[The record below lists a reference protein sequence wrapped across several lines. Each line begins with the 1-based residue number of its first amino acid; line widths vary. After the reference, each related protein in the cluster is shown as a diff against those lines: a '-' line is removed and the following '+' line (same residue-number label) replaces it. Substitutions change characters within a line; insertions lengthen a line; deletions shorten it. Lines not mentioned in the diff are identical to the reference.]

1 MKHWIF
7 IHSQPPDFSLSAGP
21 ASQTVTAGNGTSYT
35 ATVAPINGFT
45 GTVNLAVSGL
55 PSGATCNTASISGGS
70 GSATLNCS
78 TTISTSPG
86 TFTLTVTG
94 TSGSLSHTANVSLTV
109 NPPPPPD
116 FSLSV
121 SPASQTV
128 TAGNGTTYTATVAPS
143 NGFNGTV
150 NLTVSGVP
158 SGASCSAPA
167 ISGGSGSS
175 TVSCA
180 TASTTPAATYTLT
193 ITGASGSLSHSKTV
207 SLTVNPAIVCTTA
220 TANGVWNNTA
230 FPSHTGSFTATFDA
244 TPSISG
250 QSSAVGISKGAQTA
264 FTGFANIVAF
274 ATTGIIQARNGGSY
288 FNSSISYSGGTS
300 DHFHLAINVTAH
312 TYSVFVT
319 PAGGSEQTV
328 GTNFA
333 FRTEQNTV
341 TSLDHWGAFVNSTS
355 SGTLKVCNF
364 TAQ

>member
-1 MKHWIF
+1 MTLGSLGPKGANTRGAGGGARDQETFAPGGQENIPHLMREF
-7 IHSQPPDFSLSAGP
+7 IPQ
-21 ASQTVTAGNGTSYT
+21 
-35 ATVAPINGFT
+35 ATFFTQLVNRGILGHYVA
-45 GTVNLAVSGL
+45 
-55 PSGATCNTASISGGS
+55 TASL
-70 GSATLNCS
+70 ATGVYE
-78 TTISTSPG
+78 TINNFASLPPEHP
-86 TFTLTVTG
+86 TLFEYFRKD
-94 TSGSLSHTANVSLTV
+94 LKR
-109 NPPPPPD
+109 PPSD
-116 FSLSV
+116 TWV
-121 SPASQTV
+121 
-128 TAGNGTTYTATVAPS
+128 VAPS

-175 TVSCA
+175 TVSCS

-230 FPSHTGSFTATFDA
+230 FPSHTGSFTATFEA

-288 FNSSISYSGGTS
+288 FNSSIPYSGGTR
-300 DHFHLAINVTAH
+300 
-312 TYSVFVT
+312 T
-319 PAGGSEQTV
+319 PIRPEAAAALIASSGKRCSRSTSAARGRTTPWASS
-328 GTNFA
+328 
-333 FRTEQNTV
+333 RTE
-341 TSLDHWGAFVNSTS
+341 SRKLACSGAS
-355 SGTLKVCNF
+355 SRSK
-364 TAQ
+364 